1 MQDCKGMRKHSERFI
16 KPLQPKAKGGRLT
29 DMPIMIEN
37 INAQTI
43 TPALG
48 KNPRQLYEHQEEAIR
63 KLDAMDK
70 RGPFRTLLVL
80 PTGGGKTLTAAYWLL
95 RNAVDQNK
103 KILWLAHRHLLLEQA
118 AEAFARN
125 AYTDTMV
132 NRTVF
137 NYRIISGMHDKPVYI
152 QKTDRIL
159 IASKDSMIRS
169 LDKLKNWLNGEEIYL
184 VIDEAHHAVAKSYKK
199 IIQYV
204 ADHTKSMKL
213 LGLTATPF
221 RTSEDEQGALKQVF
235 TDDIV
240 YKTDLDT
247 LIKKGILATPTF
259 IDCNTNIQFTEHLG
273 VQALKSI
280 ENLDTLPENIANDI
294 ADNKERNRIIVE
306 EYLHNYEKY
315 GQTIVFAL
323 NKVHAIALNKLFNE
337 KGKAYGI
344 RSEFIIS
351 EVQDMITGI
360 TISNADNERK
370 IEAYRNGEIQV
381 LINVNILTEGTDL
394 PKTHTVFLTRPTVS
408 TTLMTQMVGRAL
420 RGLKAGGTKE
430 AYIVSFVDDWNDKI
444 AWVNPETLTEA
455 EYHEKETLAEAQKQ
469 QIRLIA
475 ISKIEEFARMADAAV
490 DTSALDSTPAIELIP
505 LGMYMLST
513 LECNHQI
520 LVYNS
525 TQNAYQSLI
534 RDLPNLMEHY
544 GIEGET
550 IPEET
555 LDDMTE
561 HCFQS
566 YFDENMIP
574 SCNRNDIE
582 HLLKFYAQK
591 AVAPLFVTIDEME
604 RKKLDVSE
612 IAKKIYDEDMRRS
625 EKNAYIQSLWAEEG
639 SLLPVYYTNPYF
651 FKKLIDL
658 ELDKLDGDIEI
669 AAAEPQTEA
678 ELRNLE
684 QFPLQKI
691 IELYPKIGLQL
702 KEDAFAAARN
712 DDGSYV
718 CAGCGEVFPTRLFLQ
733 VDHIVPMAKG
743 GLSVPDNLQVLCRT
757 CNQRK
762 GDH

>member
-1 MQDCKGMRKHSERFI
+1 M
-16 KPLQPKAKGGRLT
+16 T

-566 YFDENMIP
+566 CFDENMIP

-691 IELYPKIGLQL
+691 IELYPKIGLKL

>member
-1 MQDCKGMRKHSERFI
+1 
-16 KPLQPKAKGGRLT
+16 
-29 DMPIMIEN
+29 MPIMIEN

-70 RGPFRTLLVL
+70 RGSFRTLLVL

-137 NYRIISGMHDKPVYI
+137 NYRIISGMHDKPVHI

-204 ADHTKSMKL
+204 ADHAKSMKL

-306 EYLHNYEKY
+306 KYLHNYEKY

-455 EYHEKETLAEAQKQ
+455 EYHEKETLAETQKQ

-669 AAAEPQTEA
+669 AAAEPQAEA

>member
-1 MQDCKGMRKHSERFI
+1 M
-16 KPLQPKAKGGRLT
+16 T

-70 RGPFRTLLVL
+70 RGSFRTLLVL

-137 NYRIISGMHDKPVYI
+137 NYRIISGMHDKPVHI

-691 IELYPKIGLQL
+691 IELYPKIGLKL

>member
-1 MQDCKGMRKHSERFI
+1 M
-16 KPLQPKAKGGRLT
+16 T

-70 RGPFRTLLVL
+70 RGSFRTLLVL

-137 NYRIISGMHDKPVYI
+137 NYRIISGMHDKPVHI

-280 ENLDTLPENIANDI
+280 ENLDTLPENIVNDI
-294 ADNKERNRIIVE
+294 AGSKERNRIIVD
-306 EYLHNYEKY
+306 EYINNYEKY
-315 GQTIVFAL
+315 GPTIVFAL
-323 NKVHAIALNKLFNE
+323 NKNHAITLNALFNE
-337 KGKAYGI
+337 KGKKYGI
-344 RSEFIIS
+344 KSEFIIS

-394 PKTHTVFLTRPTVS
+394 PTVFLTRPTVS

-455 EYHEKETLAEAQKQ
+455 EYHEKETLAETQKQ

>member
-1 MQDCKGMRKHSERFI
+1 MRKHSERFI

-70 RGPFRTLLVL
+70 RGSFRTLLVL

-137 NYRIISGMHDKPVYI
+137 NYRIISGMHDKPVHI

-455 EYHEKETLAEAQKQ
+455 EYHEKETLAETQKQ

-574 SCNRNDIE
+574 SCNRNDVE

-743 GLSVPDNLQVLCRT
+743 GLSVPENLQVLCRT

>member
-1 MQDCKGMRKHSERFI
+1 
-16 KPLQPKAKGGRLT
+16 
-29 DMPIMIEN
+29 MPIMIEN

-70 RGPFRTLLVL
+70 RGAFRTLLVL

-137 NYRIISGMHDKPVYI
+137 NYRIISGMHDKPVHI

-184 VIDEAHHAVAKSYKK
+184 VIDEAHHAMAKSYKK

-306 EYLHNYEKY
+306 KYLHNYEKY

-430 AYIVSFVDDWNDKI
+430 AYIVTFIDDWNDKI

-455 EYHEKETLAEAQKQ
+455 EYHEKETLAETQKQ

-712 DDGSYV
+712 DDGNYV

>member
-1 MQDCKGMRKHSERFI
+1 
-16 KPLQPKAKGGRLT
+16 
-29 DMPIMIEN
+29 MPIMIEN

-70 RGPFRTLLVL
+70 RGSFRTLLVL

-137 NYRIISGMHDKPVYI
+137 NYRIISGMHDKPVHI

-337 KGKAYGI
+337 KGKAYSI

-702 KEDAFAAARN
+702 KEDAFAVARN
-712 DDGSYV
+712 DDGNYV
-718 CAGCGEVFPTRLFLQ
+718 CAGCGEIFSTRLFLQ

>member
-1 MQDCKGMRKHSERFI
+1 
-16 KPLQPKAKGGRLT
+16 
-29 DMPIMIEN
+29 MPIMIEN

-70 RGPFRTLLVL
+70 RGSFRTLLVL

-137 NYRIISGMHDKPVYI
+137 NYRIISGMHDKPVHI

-204 ADHTKSMKL
+204 ADHAKSMKL

-306 EYLHNYEKY
+306 KYLHNYEKY

-544 GIEGET
+544 SIEGET

-561 HCFQS
+561 HCFQR

-612 IAKKIYDEDMRRS
+612 IAKRIYDEDMRRS

-684 QFPLQKI
+684 QLPLQKI

>member
-1 MQDCKGMRKHSERFI
+1 M
-16 KPLQPKAKGGRLT
+16 T

-70 RGPFRTLLVL
+70 RGSFRTLLVL

-137 NYRIISGMHDKPVYI
+137 NYRIISGMHDKPVHI

-240 YKTDLDT
+240 YKTDLDA
-247 LIKKGILATPTF
+247 LIKKGILATPKF
-259 IDCNTNIQFTEHLG
+259 KKWNTNLQFTEHLG
-273 VQALKSI
+273 VKALKSI
-280 ENLDTLPENIANDI
+280 ENLDMLPENIVNDI
-294 ADNKERNRIIVE
+294 AGSKERNRIIVD
-306 EYLHNYEKY
+306 EYINNYEKY
-315 GQTIVFAL
+315 GPTIVFAL
-323 NKVHAIALNKLFNE
+323 NKNHAITLNALFNE
-337 KGKAYGI
+337 KGKKYGI
-344 RSEFIIS
+344 KSEFIIS

-430 AYIVSFVDDWNDKI
+430 AYIVTFIDNWNDKI

-455 EYHEKETLAEAQKQ
+455 EYHEKETLAETQKQ

-625 EKNAYIQSLWAEEG
+625 EKNAYIQSLWTEEG

-733 VDHIVPMAKG
+733 IDHIVPMAKG

>member
-1 MQDCKGMRKHSERFI
+1 M
-16 KPLQPKAKGGRLT
+16 T

-63 KLDAMDK
+63 KLDVMDK
-70 RGPFRTLLVL
+70 KGSFRTLLVL

-137 NYRIISGMHDKPVYI
+137 NYRIISGMHDKPVHI

-306 EYLHNYEKY
+306 KYLHNYEKY

-455 EYHEKETLAEAQKQ
+455 EYHEKETLAETQKQ

-669 AAAEPQTEA
+669 AAAEPQAEA

>member
-1 MQDCKGMRKHSERFI
+1 
-16 KPLQPKAKGGRLT
+16 
-29 DMPIMIEN
+29 MPIMIEN

-70 RGPFRTLLVL
+70 RGSFRTLLVL

-137 NYRIISGMHDKPVYI
+137 NYRIISGMHDKPVHI

-240 YKTDLDT
+240 YKTDLDA

-455 EYHEKETLAEAQKQ
+455 EYHEKETLAETQKQ
-469 QIRLIA
+469 QIQLIA

>member
-1 MQDCKGMRKHSERFI
+1 M
-16 KPLQPKAKGGRLT
+16 T

-70 RGPFRTLLVL
+70 RGSFRTLLVL

-137 NYRIISGMHDKPVYI
+137 NYRIISGMHDKPVHI

-280 ENLDTLPENIANDI
+280 ENLDTLPENIVNDI
-294 ADNKERNRIIVE
+294 AGSKERNRIIVD
-306 EYLHNYEKY
+306 EYINNYEKY
-315 GQTIVFAL
+315 GPTIVFAL
-323 NKVHAIALNKLFNE
+323 NKNHAITLNALFNE
-337 KGKAYGI
+337 KGKKYGI
-344 RSEFIIS
+344 KSEFIIS

-444 AWVNPETLTEA
+444 AWVNPETLTVA
-455 EYHEKETLAEAQKQ
+455 EYHEKETLAETQKQ

-743 GLSVPDNLQVLCRT
+743 GLSFTDNLQVLCRT

>member
-1 MQDCKGMRKHSERFI
+1 
-16 KPLQPKAKGGRLT
+16 
-29 DMPIMIEN
+29 MIEN

-70 RGPFRTLLVL
+70 RESFRTLLVL

-137 NYRIISGMHDKPVYI
+137 NYRIISGMHDKPVHI

-455 EYHEKETLAEAQKQ
+455 EYHEKETLAETQKQ

>member
-1 MQDCKGMRKHSERFI
+1 M
-16 KPLQPKAKGGRLT
+16 T

-70 RGPFRTLLVL
+70 RGTFRTLLVL

-137 NYRIISGMHDKPVYI
+137 NYRIISGMHDKPVHI

-280 ENLDTLPENIANDI
+280 ENLDTLPENIVNDI
-294 ADNKERNRIIVE
+294 AGSKERNRIIVD
-306 EYLHNYEKY
+306 EYINNYEKY
-315 GQTIVFAL
+315 GPTIVFAL
-323 NKVHAIALNKLFNE
+323 NKNHAITLNALFNE
-337 KGKAYGI
+337 KGKKYGI
-344 RSEFIIS
+344 KSEFIIS

-455 EYHEKETLAEAQKQ
+455 EYHEKETLAETQKQ

>member
-1 MQDCKGMRKHSERFI
+1 
-16 KPLQPKAKGGRLT
+16 
-29 DMPIMIEN
+29 MIEN

-70 RGPFRTLLVL
+70 RGAFRTLLVL

-137 NYRIISGMHDKPVYI
+137 NYRIISGMHDKPVHI

-430 AYIVSFVDDWNDKI
+430 AYIVTFIDDWNDKI

-455 EYHEKETLAEAQKQ
+455 EYHEKETLAETQKQ

-574 SCNRNDIE
+574 SCNRNDVE

-743 GLSVPDNLQVLCRT
+743 GLSVPENLQVLCRT

>member
-1 MQDCKGMRKHSERFI
+1 
-16 KPLQPKAKGGRLT
+16 
-29 DMPIMIEN
+29 MPIMIEN

-70 RGPFRTLLVL
+70 RGAFRTLLVL

-137 NYRIISGMHDKPVYI
+137 NYRIISGMHDKPVHI

-455 EYHEKETLAEAQKQ
+455 EYHEKETLAETQKQ

-544 GIEGET
+544 GIEGEI

-743 GLSVPDNLQVLCRT
+743 GLSVPENLQVLCRT

>member
-1 MQDCKGMRKHSERFI
+1 
-16 KPLQPKAKGGRLT
+16 
-29 DMPIMIEN
+29 MPIMIEN

-70 RGPFRTLLVL
+70 RGSFRTLLVL

-137 NYRIISGMHDKPVYI
+137 NYRIISGMHDKPVHI

-306 EYLHNYEKY
+306 KYLHNYEKY

-455 EYHEKETLAEAQKQ
+455 EYHEKETLAETQKQ

-669 AAAEPQTEA
+669 AAAEPQAEA

>member
-1 MQDCKGMRKHSERFI
+1 
-16 KPLQPKAKGGRLT
+16 
-29 DMPIMIEN
+29 MPIMIEN

-70 RGPFRTLLVL
+70 RGSFRTLLVL

-137 NYRIISGMHDKPVYI
+137 NYRIISGMHDKPVHI

-337 KGKAYGI
+337 KGKAYSI

-430 AYIVSFVDDWNDKI
+430 AYIVTFIDNWNDKI

-455 EYHEKETLAEAQKQ
+455 EYHEKETLAETQKQ

>member
-1 MQDCKGMRKHSERFI
+1 M
-16 KPLQPKAKGGRLT
+16 T

-70 RGPFRTLLVL
+70 RGSFRTLLVL

-137 NYRIISGMHDKPVYI
+137 NYRIISGMHDKPVHI

-455 EYHEKETLAEAQKQ
+455 EYHEKETLAETQKQ

-712 DDGSYV
+712 DDDNYV

>member
-1 MQDCKGMRKHSERFI
+1 MS
-16 KPLQPKAKGGRLT
+16 
-29 DMPIMIEN
+29 IMIEN
-37 INAQTI
+37 LNSQTI
-43 TPALG
+43 TPAQG
-48 KNPRQLYEHQEEAIR
+48 KNPRQLYEHQEEAVKR
-63 KLDAMDK
+63 LDAMNKKD
-70 RGPFRTLLVL
+70 GFRTLLVL

-95 RNAVDQNK
+95 RNAVDRGK
-103 KILWLAHRHLLLEQA
+103 KILWLAHRYLLLEQA

-125 AYTDTMV
+125 AYTDIMV

-137 NYRIISGMHDKPVYI
+137 NYRIISGMHDRPIHIK
-152 QKTDRIL
+152 KTDHII
-159 IASKDSMIRS
+159 IAGKDSIVRS
-169 LDKLKNWLNGEEIYL
+169 LDKLRDWLNGEEIYL
-184 VIDEAHHAVAKSYKK
+184 VVDEAHHAVAKSYKK
-199 IIQYV
+199 TIQYV
-204 ADHTKSMKL
+204 SEHTKSMKL

-247 LIKKGILATPTF
+247 LIKKGILATPF
-259 IDCNTNIQFTEHLG
+259 FKDCNTNIQFTEHLG
-273 VQALKSI
+273 VKALKSI
-280 ENLDTLPENIANDI
+280 ENLDMLPENIVNDI
-294 ADNKERNRIIVE
+294 AGSKERNRIIVD
-306 EYLHNYEKY
+306 EYINNYEKY
-315 GQTIVFAL
+315 GPTIVFAL
-323 NKVHAIALNKLFNE
+323 NKNHAIALNKLFNE
-337 KGKAYGI
+337 KGKKFGI
-344 RSEFIIS
+344 KSEFIIS

-360 TISNADNERK
+360 TVSNEDNERK
-370 IEAYRNGEIQV
+370 IEQYRNGEIQV

-420 RGLKAGGTKE
+420 RGLKADGTKE

-444 AWVNPETLTEA
+444 AWVNPETLTDA
-455 EYHEKETLAEAQKQ
+455 EYHEKETVLETRNNNL
-469 QIRLIA
+469 RLIA
-475 ISKIEEFARMADAAV
+475 ISKIEEFALMADSAV
-490 DTSALDSTPAIELIP
+490 DTSALDKISSIELIP

-513 LECNHQI
+513 FECNHQI

-525 TQNAYQSLI
+525 TQTAYQSLI
-534 RDLPNLMEHY
+534 RDLPKLMEHY
-544 GIEGET
+544 GIEDEI
-550 IPEET
+550 IPEGT
-555 LDDMTE
+555 LEDMTE

-591 AVAPLFVTIDEME
+591 AVEPLFVTINEMD

-625 EKNAYIQSLWAEEG
+625 EKNIYIQNLWDEEG
-639 SLLPVYYTNPYF
+639 SLIPVYYTNQYF

-669 AAAEPQTEA
+669 AASEPQTEA

-691 IELYPKIGLQL
+691 IELYPKIGLEL
-702 KEDAFAAARN
+702 KENAYAAARN
-712 DDGSYV
+712 DDGCYA
-718 CAGCGEVFPTRLFLQ
+718 CAGCGEVFPTRIYLQ
-733 VDHIVPMAKG
+733 VDHIIPMAKG
-743 GLSVPDNLQVLCRT
+743 GLTVQENLQILCRA
-757 CNQRK
+757 CNMRK
-762 GDH
+762 GDN

>member
-1 MQDCKGMRKHSERFI
+1 
-16 KPLQPKAKGGRLT
+16 
-29 DMPIMIEN
+29 MPIMIEN
-37 INAQTI
+37 NNAQPI
-43 TPALG
+43 TPARG
-48 KNPRQLYEHQEEAIR
+48 KKPRQLYEHQEEAIR

-70 RGPFRTLLVL
+70 RESFRTLLVL

-137 NYRIISGMHDKPVYI
+137 NYRIISGMHDKPVHI

-455 EYHEKETLAEAQKQ
+455 EYHEKETLAETQKQ

>member
-1 MQDCKGMRKHSERFI
+1 
-16 KPLQPKAKGGRLT
+16 
-29 DMPIMIEN
+29 MPIMIEN

-70 RGPFRTLLVL
+70 RGSFRTLLVL

-137 NYRIISGMHDKPVYI
+137 NYRIISGMHDKPVHI

-240 YKTDLDT
+240 YKTDLDA

-306 EYLHNYEKY
+306 EYLQNYEKY

-455 EYHEKETLAEAQKQ
+455 EYHEKETLAETQKQ

>member
-1 MQDCKGMRKHSERFI
+1 
-16 KPLQPKAKGGRLT
+16 
-29 DMPIMIEN
+29 MIEN

-70 RGPFRTLLVL
+70 KGSFRTLLVL

-137 NYRIISGMHDKPVYI
+137 NYRIISGMHDKPVHI

-455 EYHEKETLAEAQKQ
+455 EYHEKETLAETQKQ

-625 EKNAYIQSLWAEEG
+625 EKHAYIQSLWAEEG

>member
-1 MQDCKGMRKHSERFI
+1 M
-16 KPLQPKAKGGRLT
+16 T

-70 RGPFRTLLVL
+70 RGSFRTLLVL

-137 NYRIISGMHDKPVYI
+137 NYRIISGMHDKPVHI

-280 ENLDTLPENIANDI
+280 ENLDTLPENIVNDI
-294 ADNKERNRIIVE
+294 AGSKERNRIIVD
-306 EYLHNYEKY
+306 EYINNYEKY
-315 GQTIVFAL
+315 GPTIVFAL
-323 NKVHAIALNKLFNE
+323 NKNHAITLNALFNE
-337 KGKAYGI
+337 KGKKYGI
-344 RSEFIIS
+344 KSEFIIS

-444 AWVNPETLTEA
+444 AWVNPETLTVA
-455 EYHEKETLAEAQKQ
+455 EYHEKETLAETQKQ

-743 GLSVPDNLQVLCRT
+743 GLSVPENLQPA
-757 CNQRK
+757 
-762 GDH
+762 

>member
-1 MQDCKGMRKHSERFI
+1 
-16 KPLQPKAKGGRLT
+16 
-29 DMPIMIEN
+29 MPIMIEN

-70 RGPFRTLLVL
+70 RGSFRTLLVL

-137 NYRIISGMHDKPVYI
+137 NYRIISGMHDKPVHI

-306 EYLHNYEKY
+306 KYLHNYEKY

-430 AYIVSFVDDWNDKI
+430 AYIVTFIDNWNDKI

-455 EYHEKETLAEAQKQ
+455 EYHEKETLAETQKQ

-669 AAAEPQTEA
+669 AATEPQTEA

-712 DDGSYV
+712 DDGNYV
-718 CAGCGEVFPTRLFLQ
+718 CAGCGEIFSTRLFLQ

>member
-1 MQDCKGMRKHSERFI
+1 
-16 KPLQPKAKGGRLT
+16 
-29 DMPIMIEN
+29 MPIMIEN

-70 RGPFRTLLVL
+70 RGSFRTLLVL

-137 NYRIISGMHDKPVYI
+137 NYRIISGMHDKPVHI

-221 RTSEDEQGALKQVF
+221 RTSEDEQCALKQVF

-430 AYIVSFVDDWNDKI
+430 AYIVTFIDNWNDKI

-455 EYHEKETLAEAQKQ
+455 EYHEKETLAETQKQ

-658 ELDKLDGDIEI
+658 ELASWTETLKLQQQNRRQKRNCEI
-669 AAAEPQTEA
+669 SNSSP
-678 ELRNLE
+678 
-684 QFPLQKI
+684 
-691 IELYPKIGLQL
+691 
-702 KEDAFAAARN
+702 
-712 DDGSYV
+712 
-718 CAGCGEVFPTRLFLQ
+718 
-733 VDHIVPMAKG
+733 
-743 GLSVPDNLQVLCRT
+743 CRRSLNCIRKLA
-757 CNQRK
+757 CN
-762 GDH
+762 

>member
-1 MQDCKGMRKHSERFI
+1 M
-16 KPLQPKAKGGRLT
+16 T

-70 RGPFRTLLVL
+70 RGSFRTLLVL

-137 NYRIISGMHDKPVYI
+137 NYRIISGMHDKPVHI

-184 VIDEAHHAVAKSYKK
+184 VIDEAHQAVAKSYKK

-240 YKTDLDT
+240 YKTDLDA
-247 LIKKGILATPTF
+247 LIKKGILATPKLKKW
-259 IDCNTNIQFTEHLG
+259 NTNLQFTEHLG
-273 VQALKSI
+273 VKALKSI
-280 ENLDTLPENIANDI
+280 ENLDMLPENIVNDI
-294 ADNKERNRIIVE
+294 AGSKERNRIIVD
-306 EYLHNYEKY
+306 EYINNYEKY
-315 GQTIVFAL
+315 GPTIVFAL
-323 NKVHAIALNKLFNE
+323 NKNHAITLNALFNE
-337 KGKAYGI
+337 KGKKYGI
-344 RSEFIIS
+344 KSEFIIS

-455 EYHEKETLAEAQKQ
+455 EYHEKETLAETQKQ

>member
-1 MQDCKGMRKHSERFI
+1 M
-16 KPLQPKAKGGRLT
+16 T

-137 NYRIISGMHDKPVYI
+137 NYRIISGMHDKPVHI

-394 PKTHTVFLTRPTVS
+394 PKTHTVFLTRPIVS

-455 EYHEKETLAEAQKQ
+455 EYHEKETLAETQKQ

>member
-1 MQDCKGMRKHSERFI
+1 
-16 KPLQPKAKGGRLT
+16 
-29 DMPIMIEN
+29 MPIMIEN

-70 RGPFRTLLVL
+70 KGSFRTLLVL

-137 NYRIISGMHDKPVYI
+137 NYRIISGMHDKPVHI

-455 EYHEKETLAEAQKQ
+455 EYHEKETLAETQKQ

-574 SCNRNDIE
+574 SCNRNDVE

>member
-1 MQDCKGMRKHSERFI
+1 M
-16 KPLQPKAKGGRLT
+16 T

-70 RGPFRTLLVL
+70 RGSFRTLLVL

-137 NYRIISGMHDKPVYI
+137 NYRIISGMHDKPVHI

-306 EYLHNYEKY
+306 KYLHNYEKY

-455 EYHEKETLAEAQKQ
+455 EYHEKETLAETQKQ

-550 IPEET
+550 IPVET

-743 GLSVPDNLQVLCRT
+743 GLSVPENLQVLCRT

>member
-1 MQDCKGMRKHSERFI
+1 M
-16 KPLQPKAKGGRLT
+16 T

-70 RGPFRTLLVL
+70 RGSFRTLLVL

-137 NYRIISGMHDKPVYI
+137 NYRIISGMHDKPVHI

-455 EYHEKETLAEAQKQ
+455 EYHEKETLAETQKQ

-625 EKNAYIQSLWAEEG
+625 EKNAYIQSIWAEEG

>member
-1 MQDCKGMRKHSERFI
+1 M
-16 KPLQPKAKGGRLT
+16 T

-70 RGPFRTLLVL
+70 RGSFRTLLVL

-137 NYRIISGMHDKPVYI
+137 NYRIISGMHDKPVHI

-280 ENLDTLPENIANDI
+280 ENLDTLPENIVNDI
-294 ADNKERNRIIVE
+294 AGSKERNRIIVD
-306 EYLHNYEKY
+306 EYINNYEKY
-315 GQTIVFAL
+315 GPTIVFAL
-323 NKVHAIALNKLFNE
+323 NKNHAITLNALFNE
-337 KGKAYGI
+337 KGKKYGI
-344 RSEFIIS
+344 KSEFIIS

-455 EYHEKETLAEAQKQ
+455 EYHEKETLAETQKQ

-591 AVAPLFVTIDEME
+591 AVAPRFVTIDEME

>member
-1 MQDCKGMRKHSERFI
+1 
-16 KPLQPKAKGGRLT
+16 
-29 DMPIMIEN
+29 MPIMIEN

-70 RGPFRTLLVL
+70 RGSFRTLLVL

-137 NYRIISGMHDKPVYI
+137 NYRIISGMHDKPVHI

-204 ADHTKSMKL
+204 ADHAKSMKL

-221 RTSEDEQGALKQVF
+221 RTSEDKQGALKQVF

-306 EYLHNYEKY
+306 KYLHNYEKY

-525 TQNAYQSLI
+525 TQNTYQSLI

-669 AAAEPQTEA
+669 AAAEPQTEV

>member
-1 MQDCKGMRKHSERFI
+1 
-16 KPLQPKAKGGRLT
+16 
-29 DMPIMIEN
+29 MPIMIEN

-70 RGPFRTLLVL
+70 RGSFRTLLVL

-137 NYRIISGMHDKPVYI
+137 NYRIISGMHDKPVHI

-315 GQTIVFAL
+315 GQAIVFAL

-430 AYIVSFVDDWNDKI
+430 AYIVTFIDNWNDKI

-455 EYHEKETLAEAQKQ
+455 EYHEKETLAETQKQ

-574 SCNRNDIE
+574 SCNRNDVE

>member
-1 MQDCKGMRKHSERFI
+1 
-16 KPLQPKAKGGRLT
+16 
-29 DMPIMIEN
+29 MPIMIEN

-137 NYRIISGMHDKPVYI
+137 NYRIISGMHDKPIHI

-455 EYHEKETLAEAQKQ
+455 EYHEKETLAETQKQ

-712 DDGSYV
+712 DDGNYV

>member
-1 MQDCKGMRKHSERFI
+1 M
-16 KPLQPKAKGGRLT
+16 T

-70 RGPFRTLLVL
+70 RGSFRTLLVL

-137 NYRIISGMHDKPVYI
+137 NYRIISGMHDKPVHI

-273 VQALKSI
+273 IQALKSI

-306 EYLHNYEKY
+306 KYLHNYEKY

-430 AYIVSFVDDWNDKI
+430 AYIVTFIDNWNDKI

-455 EYHEKETLAEAQKQ
+455 EYHEKETLAETQKQ

-566 YFDENMIP
+566 YFDENMIL

>member
-1 MQDCKGMRKHSERFI
+1 M
-16 KPLQPKAKGGRLT
+16 T

-70 RGPFRTLLVL
+70 RGSFRTLLVL

-137 NYRIISGMHDKPVYI
+137 NYRIISGMHDKPVHI

-159 IASKDSMIRS
+159 IASKDSMMRS

-280 ENLDTLPENIANDI
+280 ENLDTLPENIVNDI
-294 ADNKERNRIIVE
+294 AGSKERNRIIVD
-306 EYLHNYEKY
+306 EYINNYEKY
-315 GQTIVFAL
+315 GPTTVFAL
-323 NKVHAIALNKLFNE
+323 NKNHAITLNALFNE
-337 KGKAYGI
+337 KGKKYGI
-344 RSEFIIS
+344 KSEFIIS

-455 EYHEKETLAEAQKQ
+455 EYHEKETLAETQKQ

>member
-1 MQDCKGMRKHSERFI
+1 
-16 KPLQPKAKGGRLT
+16 
-29 DMPIMIEN
+29 MPIMIEN

-137 NYRIISGMHDKPVYI
+137 NYRIISGMHDKPVHI

-394 PKTHTVFLTRPTVS
+394 PKTHTVFLTRPIVS

-455 EYHEKETLAEAQKQ
+455 EYHEKETLAETQKQ